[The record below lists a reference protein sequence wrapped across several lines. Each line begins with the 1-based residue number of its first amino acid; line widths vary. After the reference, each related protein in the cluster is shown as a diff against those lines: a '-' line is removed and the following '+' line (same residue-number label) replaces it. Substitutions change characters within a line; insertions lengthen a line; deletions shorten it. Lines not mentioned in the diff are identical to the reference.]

1 MSHIPSELKAKHI
14 GEMLALLPSSV
25 FGTRGIYGFLVQG
38 TKVNIE
44 EVCCFI
50 ICIIKCSNF
59 RYFGG
64 VQETPCPFNPYV
76 CPSVCQAV
84 QSRQVHIFIMKNI
97 VLTKIAYDQ
106 WLCHDFD
113 PKSFL
118 QVQGHWKETCIILY
132 CFLMEKH

>member
-1 MSHIPSELKAKHI
+1 MILIFIQIDKECRKYETDEGFGEQRNIGKRLKLDRNMSHIPSELKAKHI

-44 EVCCFI
+44 EVCFYRFYN

-64 VQETPCPFNPYV
+64 V
-76 CPSVCQAV
+76 
-84 QSRQVHIFIMKNI
+84 
-97 VLTKIAYDQ
+97 
-106 WLCHDFD
+106 
-113 PKSFL
+113 
-118 QVQGHWKETCIILY
+118 
-132 CFLMEKH
+132 